1 MRESR
6 VGQYNSRFPGGVILL
21 SVLVTLLSSL
31 GLLTFREEAEM
42 TALWVPEGS
51 KFREDFEW
59 VGEHFP
65 KQLRSVTGT
74 ERLSNISFIII
85 FPG

>member
-1 MRESR
+1 MKIK
-6 VGQYNSRFPGGVILL
+6 YNSRFPGQVIIL
-21 SVLVTLLSSL
+21 SVLVTLFSSL

-59 VGEHFP
+59 VGQHFP
-65 KQLRSVTGT
+65 KQLRSVTDTDREGF
-74 ERLSNISFIII
+74 LI
-85 FPG
+85 

>member
-1 MRESR
+1 MKMK
-6 VGQYNSRFPGGVILL
+6 YNSRFPGQVIIL

-51 KFREDFEW
+51 KFRDDFEW
-59 VGEHFP
+59 VSEHFP
-65 KQLRSVTGT
+65 KQLRSVRDK
-74 ERLSNISFIII
+74 ERVIII
-85 FPG
+85 ILCCSLG

>member
-1 MRESR
+1 MSIISR
-6 VGQYNSRFPGGVILL
+6 LGVINLLETYFYWHGKTVARFPGWVIVL

-65 KQLRSVTGT
+65 KQLR
-74 ERLSNISFIII
+74 
-85 FPG
+85 